1 VSDVAVSLV
10 IPAYN
15 ESARLAAGYER
26 LREPLEALGVD
37 STEVVLVDDGSR
49 DDTMAVAQRVYGRLP
64 HFRGVR
70 QEPNQGKGAALRL
83 GFAVARA
90 PLIVTADAD
99 LSISPRHLPEYV
111 AALASCDVA
120 PGSRARGGA
129 IAYRSVVRTAAGRA
143 FNAVVRHYTATT
155 LRDTQCGGKGF
166 RAGAARVLGLLG
178 FFDRFAFDAELL
190 YLADRLGLRVSPV
203 DVTWDDV
210 AGSSVRVGRD
220 SLQMVR
226 DLRALRRTRYENPV
240 VECARDVSLDQ
251 VAALAASTRLVGLA
265 VARGSADALVVLPRS
280 GATGGAGLAAGL
292 GGRLRTALVDELA
305 HRELVAV

>member
-15 ESARLAAGYER
+15 ESARLAAGFER
-26 LREPLEALGVD
+26 LREPLEALGVET
-37 STEVVLVDDGSR
+37 TEVVLVDDGSR
-49 DDTMAVAQRVYGRLP
+49 DDTMAVAQRVYGHLP

-83 GFAVARA
+83 GFAVAGA
-90 PLIVTADAD
+90 PLVITADAD
-99 LSISPRHLPEYV
+99 LSIRPRHLPEYV
-111 AALASCDVA
+111 AALESCDVA
-120 PGSRARGGA
+120 PGSRVDEGA
-129 IAYRSVVRTAAGRA
+129 AYQSFVRTAATKV
-143 FNAVVRHYTATT
+143 FNLVVRHYTGTT

-166 RAGAARVLGLLG
+166 RAGAARVLGMLG
-178 FFDRFAFDAELL
+178 FFDRFVFDAELL

-203 DVTWDDV
+203 DVGWDDI

-226 DLRALRRTRYENPV
+226 DLRALKRTRYENPV
-240 VECARDVSLDQ
+240 VECARDVSVDE
-251 VAALAASTRLVGLA
+251 VAALARSTRLVGLA
-265 VARGSADALVVLPRS
+265 VARGASDALVVLPRS
-280 GATGGAGLAAGL
+280 GATGGAGIAAGL